1 MAKNDK
7 LDDFQKDFFFEEKS
21 FMLNHSDLWLEN
33 ILTFYQDYGL
43 PPFQSIK
50 VSFHIFTNFVTDRN
64 SKVGM
69 DDDVMEQKLKSAG
82 CRIYDRVIRMIE
94 GDEPHVQVC
103 LYLEHKFQ
111 IYEYQ
116 N

>member
-1 MAKNDK
+1 MVFHRFNPSR
-7 LDDFQKDFFFEEKS
+7 LVS
-21 FMLNHSDLWLEN
+21 
-33 ILTFYQDYGL
+33 TFYIY
-43 PPFQSIK
+43 
-50 VSFHIFTNFVTDRN
+50 FVTDRN